1 MQNEYLALVRTNRN
15 YRLLWGGSIASFF
28 GDWFNTIAL
37 YVIVQRLTG
46 SPLALGAV
54 FITKMLPFA
63 IASPLA
69 GLLTDRFNRRRLM
82 IGTDLLRALVVLG
95 FLFIDRPAELPLLY
109 VLLSTQV
116 VLSAVFITARVAS
129 IPNITTAAELP
140 VANALS
146 AATWSVILA
155 IGAALGGLTTDLLG
169 TTAVFALDSATFL
182 VSAWFVFKAVIP
194 QQTDEIAAGA
204 TVGTALRDI
213 VAGWRHILERPRV
226 GRIAFAK
233 AAWAVGG
240 GGLVF
245 MLALLGEGLFPA
257 MPALG
262 IGILY
267 SIRGV
272 GTGVGPIA
280 ARHFVPDERRWT
292 AVIGASILACGLVYL
307 VIALSVWHWWWVALL
322 VGLAHAPSGINW
334 VFSTILLQRLTV
346 DRFRGRVMATQ
357 WLLLTTIDS
366 LSILAA
372 ALLLEL
378 GGVSLRTGILVFAIV
393 EVLCGL
399 AWLLVVVPADARTL
413 AAPAGSAERE
423 RALPIRVDEGLP
435 PGGV

>member
-15 YRLLWGGSIASFF
+15 YRLLWSGAVASFF

-37 YVIVQRLTG
+37 YVIVQELTG

-95 FLFIDRPAELPLLY
+95 FLLIDRPEELPLLY
-109 VLLSTQV
+109 ALISIQVL
-116 VLSAVFITARVAS
+116 LSAVFITARMAS
-129 IPNITTAAELP
+129 IPNITTPEELP

-155 IGAALGGLTTDLLG
+155 IGAALGGFATDVLG
-169 TTAVFALDSATFL
+169 TAAVFVLDSATFL
-182 VSAWFVFKAVIP
+182 ISAGLILRTTIP
-194 QQTDEIAAGA
+194 QQTDAMEPGA
-204 TVGTALRDI
+204 TIGVAIRDI
-213 VAGWRHILERPRV
+213 VAGWRHLVEHPQI

-233 AAWAVGG
+233 ATWAVGG

-245 MLALLGEGLFPA
+245 MLALLGEGLFPD

-267 SIRGV
+267 SVRGV
-272 GTGVGPIA
+272 GTGAGPIA
-280 ARHFVPDERRWT
+280 GRHFVPDERRWT
-292 AVIGASILACGLVYL
+292 ALLGSTILACGLVYV
-307 VIALSVWHWWWVALL
+307 VIALLPWRWWWVALL
-322 VGLAHAPSGINW
+322 VGLAHAPSGVNW
-334 VFSTILLQRLTV
+334 VFSTILLQRRTV
-346 DRFRGRVMATQ
+346 DRFRGRVVATQ
-357 WLLLTTIDS
+357 WLLLTTVDS
-366 LSILAA
+366 VSILAA
-372 ALLLEL
+372 ALLLEY
-378 GGVSLRTGILVFAIV
+378 GGMSLRTGILTFATV

-399 AWLLVVVPADARTL
+399 AWLVVVVPAETRYASSL
-413 AAPAGSAERE
+413 AANGGGDRVLPMAG
-423 RALPIRVDEGLP
+423 DEGLP
-435 PGGV
+435 PG